1 MENNSV
7 GTSLEEMQK
16 FYELV
21 DKVAPCTVFAE
32 EENLEKF
39 KKWLDSDRSK
49 TVTFVEIPK
58 SFNNQIG
65 DNKVFLIPNIYKPIK
80 ILYEDNQYEI

>member
-1 MENNSV
+1 MEMSP
-7 GTSLEEMQK
+7 EEMQK

-32 EENLEKF
+32 EENLEKI

-58 SFNNQIG
+58 SFKTG
-65 DNKVFLIPNIYKPIK
+65 DNKVFLIPTIDKPIKPIK
-80 ILYEDNQYEI
+80 ILYEDKEYE

>member
-21 DKVAPCTVFAE
+21 DKVAPCTVFSE
-32 EENLEKF
+32 EKTLKN
-39 KKWLDSDRSK
+39 SK
-49 TVTFVEIPK
+49 
-58 SFNNQIG
+58 NG
-65 DNKVFLIPNIYKPIK
+65 
-80 ILYEDNQYEI
+80 

>member
-21 DKVAPCTVFAE
+21 DKVAPCIAFSE
-32 EENLEKF
+32 KENLEK
-39 KKWLDSDRSK
+39 SK
-49 TVTFVEIPK
+49 
-58 SFNNQIG
+58 NG
-65 DNKVFLIPNIYKPIK
+65 
-80 ILYEDNQYEI
+80 